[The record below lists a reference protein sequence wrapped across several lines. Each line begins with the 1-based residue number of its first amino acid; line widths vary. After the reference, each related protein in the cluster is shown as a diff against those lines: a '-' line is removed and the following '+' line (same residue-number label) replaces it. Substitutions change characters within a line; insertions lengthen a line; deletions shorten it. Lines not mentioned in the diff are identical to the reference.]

1 MKVFATGKLI
11 KPLTPELRQKYRPI
25 EVAATI
31 KLYLEGMIE
40 QFWFRENVGPIF
52 LMSARSVEE
61 AEAAVNALP
70 LTADGFVIYECTAVG
85 PLTPLGIVMQY
96 GQNT

>member
-31 KLYLEGMIE
+31 KLYLEGKIE

-52 LMSARSVEE
+52 LMSTGSVEE

-70 LTADGFVIYECTAVG
+70 LTADGFVIYECIAVG
-85 PLTPLGIVMQY
+85 PLTPLGIVTQY
-96 GQNT
+96 GQNA